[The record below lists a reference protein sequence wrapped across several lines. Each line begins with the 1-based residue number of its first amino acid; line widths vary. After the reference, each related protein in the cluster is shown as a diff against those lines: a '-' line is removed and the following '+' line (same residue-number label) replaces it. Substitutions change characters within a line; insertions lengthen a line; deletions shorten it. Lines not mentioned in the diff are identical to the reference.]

1 MIILLVALS
10 LSMDAFSLSLIYG
23 INKLSKRKEIIL
35 SLIVGL
41 FHLIMPL
48 IGYGLGEFILN
59 LFPVDLHI
67 LVTIIFTLIGIEMV
81 IDSLKEPKYNLLT
94 NITGMLLFGLAVS
107 IDSFGVGIGLDLLTD
122 NVFSSSVIFMIISGL
137 ITYIGLSFG
146 KIIGKKIGKISNM
159 VGGLILIILGVIY
172 MFK

>member
-10 LSMDAFSLSLIYG
+10 LSMDAFSLALIYG
-23 INKLSKRKEIIL
+23 INNLSKRKEIIL

-59 LFPVDLHI
+59 LFPIELHI

-107 IDSFGVGIGLDLLTD
+107 IDSFGVGIGLDILTN

-137 ITYIGLSFG
+137 ITYMGLSFG

-159 VGGLILIILGVIY
+159 IGGLILIILGVIY

>member
-10 LSMDAFSLSLIYG
+10 LSMDAFSLALIYG
-23 INKLSKRKEIIL
+23 INNLSKRKEIIL

-59 LFPVDLHI
+59 LFPIELHI

-107 IDSFGVGIGLDLLTD
+107 IDSFGVGIGLDILTD

-159 VGGLILIILGVIY
+159 IGGLILIILGLIY